1 MVMVRHHNQGFVL
14 EPWEKDL
21 LVQEAVDIVDAG
33 GKGLVVGA
41 ILADNSVDE
50 EFLAKLRK

>member
-1 MVMVRHHNQGFVL
+1 MSDIPTMVMVRHHNLGFVL

-21 LVQEAVDIVDAG
+21 LVEEALDVVEAG

-41 ILADNSVDE
+41 IKGDNSVDE
-50 EFLAKLRK
+50 